1 MACAH
6 TAPVTNTGILRRIP
20 LKLRTMQF
28 LKTLFW
34 VVLAIIGVV
43 FAMNNWTPVTVM
55 LWGGLRLDAKLPVL
69 VFGAFLLGF
78 LPTFAWHRAARWR
91 LRRRL
96 ESQERALADIRGLT
110 EIAAPAPL
118 AAAPGTPASLEPP
131 AQS

>member
-1 MACAH
+1 
-6 TAPVTNTGILRRIP
+6 
-20 LKLRTMQF
+20 MQF

-34 VVLAIIGVV
+34 VVLAIIAVV

-96 ESQERALADIRGLT
+96 DSQERALADIRGLT
-110 EIAAPAPL
+110 DPIAPVLVPAAPISP
-118 AAAPGTPASLEPP
+118 LEPP

>member
-1 MACAH
+1 
-6 TAPVTNTGILRRIP
+6 
-20 LKLRTMQF
+20 MQF

-34 VVLAIIGVV
+34 VVLAIIAVV
-43 FAMNNWTPVTVM
+43 FAMNNWTSVTVM
-55 LWGGLRLDAKLPVL
+55 LWGGLRLEAKLPVL

-96 ESQERALADIRGLT
+96 DSQERALADIRGLT
-110 EIAAPAPL
+110 EIVAPSPL
-118 AAAPGTPASLEPP
+118 APFLGTPQHIEPP

>member
-1 MACAH
+1 
-6 TAPVTNTGILRRIP
+6 
-20 LKLRTMQF
+20 MQF

-34 VVLAIIGVV
+34 VVLAIIAVV
-43 FAMNNWTPVTVM
+43 FAMNNWTSVTVM
-55 LWGGLRLDAKLPVL
+55 LWGGLALEAKLPVL

-96 ESQERALADIRGLT
+96 DSQERALADIRGLT
-110 EIAAPAPL
+110 DPL
-118 AAAPGTPASLEPP
+118 APVVATPAVATSSTLEPP